1 MGHNFKEFPKIKLPP
16 GSRTFSGGIMLRKY
30 GGEMWDDLK
39 KWLELQPFRQLD
51 VIDKM
56 KEIEKEYGID

>member
-1 MGHNFKEFPKIKLPP
+1 
-16 GSRTFSGGIMLRKY
+16 MLGKY